1 MDATTEFLSDYAH
14 RLGYADL
21 SPEAVHQVKRTLVDT
36 LGCAAGA
43 FDCELVAIVLRVVS
57 RVQGDFFLVSWAHRR
72 RRPRTLRRSR
82 TPCSSDIWTVTT
94 PTQPEGRATQVT

>member
-43 FDCELVAIVLRVVS
+43 FDGEQI
-57 RVQGDFFLVSWAHRR
+57 
-72 RRPRTLRRSR
+72 
-82 TPCSSDIWTVTT
+82 
-94 PTQPEGRATQVT
+94 GRAHV